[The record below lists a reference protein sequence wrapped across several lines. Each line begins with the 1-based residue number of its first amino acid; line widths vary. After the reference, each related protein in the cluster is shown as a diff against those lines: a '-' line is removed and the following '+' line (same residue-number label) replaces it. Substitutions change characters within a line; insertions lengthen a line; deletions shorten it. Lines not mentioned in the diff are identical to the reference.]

1 MSASTRKLRLG
12 PLPKT
17 ETVKVTFTCTVVLK
31 MELERYAAMHS
42 QAYGEPVDAM
52 TLIPH
57 MLETFIARDRAFRRG
72 SATKPAG
79 G

>member
-1 MSASTRKLRLG
+1 M
-12 PLPKT
+12 
-17 ETVKVTFTCTVVLK
+17 
-31 MELERYAAMHS
+31 YS
-42 QAYGEPVDAM
+42 QAYGEMVDAV

-57 MLETFIARDRAFRRG
+57 MLETFIVRDRAFRRG